1 MACSLHYPSRTNS
14 WRKRGGGHLKISK
27 LFLVAAVV
35 MVSAASTWADGI
47 DPKVIVKKGGGS
59 TPITL
64 KDPNPSVT
72 APAVANTGQCFDASA
87 PACVFDVFQNQ
98 TGKTITSLTIFIPTL
113 NNLIF
118 SCDPGSLVFD
128 FNGCNATSVSGGTN
142 IFFFNSGPGSLGGV
156 KPAKWKCVRGLDGND
171 DGEEGCNQDD
181 FAFVGGEFAVD
192 IEGAGVVTGTRIPL
206 TTITAPEPGS
216 FLLMFV
222 GALAFGLLGLVRKN
236 VLA

>member
-1 MACSLHYPSRTNS
+1 
-14 WRKRGGGHLKISK
+14 LKIRK
-27 LFLVAAVV
+27 LFLVAAVMV
-35 MVSAASTWADGI
+35 VSAASTWADGI

-64 KDPNPSVT
+64 KDPNPTVT
-72 APAVANTGQCFDASA
+72 APAVENTGQCFDPSA

-156 KPAKWKCVRGLDGND
+156 TSAVFGCVLDGDEND
-171 DGEEGCNQDD
+171 ERHDD
-181 FAFVGGEFAVD
+181 CDKRGFVGGEFAVD
-192 IEGAGVVTGTRIPL
+192 IEGAGVVTGTLIPL